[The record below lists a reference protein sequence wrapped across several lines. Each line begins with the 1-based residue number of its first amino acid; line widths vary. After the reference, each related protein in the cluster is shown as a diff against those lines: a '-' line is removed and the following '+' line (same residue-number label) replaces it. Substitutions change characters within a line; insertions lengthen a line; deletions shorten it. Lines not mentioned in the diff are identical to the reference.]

1 MVNIRGILFMTMSMA
16 CFAVEDTFIKL
27 LSARLPATQILFS
40 VGYGGALITLVL
52 AIVLNVNLADKIL
65 LNKHVISRTIADLFG
80 ALSFTSA
87 MVLIPMSLLASILQ
101 ATPLFVTLGAFV
113 LLGEKVG
120 WRRWLAIFIG
130 FLGVIIIL
138 QPGYGSFQLA
148 SLLGL
153 AAVLCLAL
161 RDVVTRDMST
171 EIPTLTVTFY
181 ACLAMGSAGFIA
193 YPFFGPP
200 IMPTTNEATILICAA
215 ITGLTGYFLLV
226 LATREGDVS
235 VIAPFRYSRLLFSLG
250 LASLILGEELT
261 LPILLGGLL
270 VVSSGIYTFGRE
282 RASVKIQKSVNE
294 KI

>member
-1 MVNIRGILFMTMSMA
+1 MA

-40 VGYGGALITLVL
+40 VGFGGALITLAL
-52 AIVLNVNLADKIL
+52 AVTLNVNLADKIL

-80 ALSFTSA
+80 ALFFTSA

-101 ATPLFVTLGAFV
+101 ATPLFVTLGAAI

-120 WRRWLAIFIG
+120 WRRWSAIFIG

-161 RDVVTRDMST
+161 RAVVTRDMAT

-193 YPFFGPP
+193 YPFFGTP
-200 IMPTTNEATILICAA
+200 IMPTTFEAIVLVCAA
-215 ITGLTGYFLLV
+215 IIGLTGYFLIV
-226 LATREGDVS
+226 LATRKGDVS

-250 LASLILGEELT
+250 LASLILGEMLT

-270 VVSSGIYTFGRE
+270 IVSSGIYTFGRE
-282 RASVKIQKSVNE
+282 RRLVKIQKSLNQ
-294 KI
+294 KK

>member
-1 MVNIRGILFMTMSMA
+1 MMMSMA

-40 VGYGGALITLVL
+40 IGFGGALITLVL

-101 ATPLFVTLGAFV
+101 ATPLFVTLGAAI

-120 WRRWLAIFIG
+120 WRRWSAIFIG

-153 AAVLCLAL
+153 AADLCLAL
-161 RDVVTRDMST
+161 RDVVTRDMAT

-181 ACLAMGSAGFIA
+181 ACIAMGSAGFIA

-200 IMPTTNEATILICAA
+200 IMPTTYEAIILICAA
-215 ITGLTGYFLLV
+215 IIGLTGYFLLV
-226 LATREGDVS
+226 LATRKGDVS

-250 LASLILGEELT
+250 LASLILGEKLT

-282 RASVKIQKSVNE
+282 RRLVKIQKSVNQ

>member
-1 MVNIRGILFMTMSMA
+1 MA

-40 VGYGGALITLVL
+40 VGFGGALITLAL
-52 AIVLNVNLADKIL
+52 AVTLNVNLADKIL

-80 ALSFTSA
+80 AFFFTSA

-101 ATPLFVTLGAFV
+101 ATPLFVTLGAAI

-120 WRRWLAIFIG
+120 WRRWSAIFIG
-130 FLGVIIIL
+130 FLGIIIIL

-161 RDVVTRDMST
+161 RDVVTRDMAT

-193 YPFFGPP
+193 YPFFGTP
-200 IMPTTNEATILICAA
+200 IMPTTFEAILLVCAA
-215 ITGLTGYFLLV
+215 IIGVTGYFLIV
-226 LATREGDVS
+226 LATRKGDVS

-250 LASLILGEELT
+250 LASLILGEMLT

-282 RASVKIQKSVNE
+282 RRLVKIQKSLNQ
-294 KI
+294 KK

>member
-1 MVNIRGILFMTMSMA
+1 MA

-40 VGYGGALITLVL
+40 IGFGGALITLVL

-101 ATPLFVTLGAFV
+101 ATPLFVTLGAAI

-120 WRRWLAIFIG
+120 WRRWSAIFIG

-161 RDVVTRDMST
+161 RDVVTRDMAT

-181 ACLAMGSAGFIA
+181 ACIAMGSAGFIA

-200 IMPTTNEATILICAA
+200 IMPTTYEAIILICAA
-215 ITGLTGYFLLV
+215 IIGLTGYFLLV
-226 LATREGDVS
+226 LATRKGDVS

-250 LASLILGEELT
+250 LASLILGEKLT

-282 RASVKIQKSVNE
+282 RRLVKIQKSINQ

>member
-1 MVNIRGILFMTMSMA
+1 MMMSMA

-40 VGYGGALITLVL
+40 IGFGGALITLVL
-52 AIVLNVNLADKIL
+52 ATVLNVNLADKIL

-101 ATPLFVTLGAFV
+101 ATPLFVTLGAAI

-120 WRRWLAIFIG
+120 WRRWSAIFIG

-161 RDVVTRDMST
+161 RDVVTRDIAT

-181 ACLAMGSAGFIA
+181 ACIAMGSAGFIA

-200 IMPTTNEATILICAA
+200 IMPTTYEVVILICAA
-215 ITGLTGYFLLV
+215 IIGLTGYFLLV
-226 LATREGDVS
+226 LATRKGDVS

-250 LASLILGEELT
+250 LASLILGEKLT

-282 RASVKIQKSVNE
+282 RRLVKIQKSVNQ

>member
-1 MVNIRGILFMTMSMA
+1 MMMSMA

-27 LSARLPATQILFS
+27 LSARLPAPQILFS
-40 VGYGGALITLVL
+40 IGFGGALITLML

-101 ATPLFVTLGAFV
+101 ATPLFVTLGAAI

-120 WRRWLAIFIG
+120 WRRWSAIFIG

-161 RDVVTRDMST
+161 RDVVTRDMAT

-200 IMPTTNEATILICAA
+200 IMPTTYEAIILICAA
-215 ITGLTGYFLLV
+215 IIGLTGYFLLV
-226 LATREGDVS
+226 LATRKGDVS

-250 LASLILGEELT
+250 LATLILGEKLT

-270 VVSSGIYTFGRE
+270 VVSSGIYTFERE
-282 RASVKIQKSVNE
+282 RRLVKIQKSVNQ

>member
-1 MVNIRGILFMTMSMA
+1 MMMSMA

-40 VGYGGALITLVL
+40 IGFGGALITLVL

-101 ATPLFVTLGAFV
+101 ATPLFVTLGAAI

-120 WRRWLAIFIG
+120 WRRWSAIFIG

-161 RDVVTRDMST
+161 RDVVTRDMAT

-200 IMPTTNEATILICAA
+200 IMPTTYEAITLICAA
-215 ITGLTGYFLLV
+215 IIGLTGYFLLV
-226 LATREGDVS
+226 LATRKGDVS

-250 LASLILGEELT
+250 LASLILGEKLT

-282 RASVKIQKSVNE
+282 RRLVKIQKSVNQ
-294 KI
+294 KV

>member
-1 MVNIRGILFMTMSMA
+1 MMMSMA

-40 VGYGGALITLVL
+40 IGFGGALITLVL

-101 ATPLFVTLGAFV
+101 ATPLFVTLGAAI

-120 WRRWLAIFIG
+120 WRRWSAIFIG

-138 QPGYGSFQLA
+138 QPGYGNFQLA

-161 RDVVTRDMST
+161 RDVVTRDMAT

-200 IMPTTNEATILICAA
+200 IMPTTYEAIILICAA
-215 ITGLTGYFLLV
+215 IIGLTGYFLLV
-226 LATREGDVS
+226 LATRKGDVS

-250 LASLILGEELT
+250 LASLILGEKLT

-282 RASVKIQKSVNE
+282 RRLVKIQKSVNQ

>member
-1 MVNIRGILFMTMSMA
+1 MMMSMA

-40 VGYGGALITLVL
+40 IGFGGALITLML

-65 LNKHVISRTIADLFG
+65 LNKHIISRTIADLFG

-101 ATPLFVTLGAFV
+101 ATPLFVTLGAAI

-120 WRRWLAIFIG
+120 WRRWSAIFIG

-161 RDVVTRDMST
+161 RDVVTRDMAT

-200 IMPTTNEATILICAA
+200 IMPTTYEAIILICAA
-215 ITGLTGYFLLV
+215 IIGLTGYFLLV
-226 LATREGDVS
+226 LATRKGDVS

-250 LASLILGEELT
+250 LASLILGEKLT

-282 RASVKIQKSVNE
+282 RRLVKIQKSVNQ

>member
-1 MVNIRGILFMTMSMA
+1 MMMSMA

-40 VGYGGALITLVL
+40 IGFGGALITLVL

-87 MVLIPMSLLASILQ
+87 IVLIPMSLLASILQ
-101 ATPLFVTLGAFV
+101 ATPLFVTLGAAI

-120 WRRWLAIFIG
+120 WRRWSAIFIG

-138 QPGYGSFQLA
+138 QPGYGTFQLA

-161 RDVVTRDMST
+161 RDVVTRDMAT

-200 IMPTTNEATILICAA
+200 IMPTTYEAIILICAA
-215 ITGLTGYFLLV
+215 IIGLTGYFLLV
-226 LATREGDVS
+226 LATRKGDVS

-250 LASLILGEELT
+250 LASLILGEKLT

-282 RASVKIQKSVNE
+282 RRLVKIQKSVNQ
-294 KI
+294 KV

>member
-1 MVNIRGILFMTMSMA
+1 MMMSMA

-153 AAVLCLAL
+153 AAVLCLTL
-161 RDVVTRDMST
+161 RDVVTRDMAT
-171 EIPTLTVTFY
+171 EIPTLTITFY

-200 IMPTTNEATILICAA
+200 IMPTTNEAALLICAA

-226 LATREGDVS
+226 LATRKGDVS

-250 LASLILGEELT
+250 LASLILGEKLT

-270 VVSSGIYTFGRE
+270 VVGSGIYTFGRE

-294 KI
+294 KV

>member
-1 MVNIRGILFMTMSMA
+1 MILSMA

-40 VGYGGALITLVL
+40 VGFGGALITLAL
-52 AIVLNVNLADKIL
+52 AVTLNVNLADKIL

-80 ALSFTSA
+80 AFFFTSA

-101 ATPLFVTLGAFV
+101 ATPLFVTLGAAI

-120 WRRWLAIFIG
+120 WRRWSAIFIG
-130 FLGVIIIL
+130 FLGIIIIL
-138 QPGYGSFQLA
+138 QPGYGSFQLV

-161 RDVVTRDMST
+161 RDVVTRDMAT

-193 YPFFGPP
+193 YPFFGTP
-200 IMPTTNEATILICAA
+200 IMPTTFEAIVLVCAA
-215 ITGLTGYFLLV
+215 IIGLTGYFLIV
-226 LATREGDVS
+226 LATRKGDVS
-235 VIAPFRYSRLLFSLG
+235 VIAPFRYSRLLFSLV
-250 LASLILGEELT
+250 LASLILGEMLT

-282 RASVKIQKSVNE
+282 RRLVKIQKSLNQ
-294 KI
+294 KK

>member
-1 MVNIRGILFMTMSMA
+1 MA

-40 VGYGGALITLVL
+40 IGFGGALITLAL

-101 ATPLFVTLGAFV
+101 ATPLFVTLGAAI

-120 WRRWLAIFIG
+120 WRRWSAIFIG

-161 RDVVTRDMST
+161 RDVVTRDMAT

-200 IMPTTNEATILICAA
+200 IMPTTYEAIILICAA
-215 ITGLTGYFLLV
+215 IIGLTGYFLLV
-226 LATREGDVS
+226 LATRKGDVS

-250 LASLILGEELT
+250 LASLILGEKLT
-261 LPILLGGLL
+261 LPILLGALL
-270 VVSSGIYTFGRE
+270 VVSSGIYTFERE
-282 RASVKIQKSVNE
+282 RRLVKLQKSVNQ

>member
-1 MVNIRGILFMTMSMA
+1 MMMSMA

-40 VGYGGALITLVL
+40 IGFGGALITLVL

-65 LNKHVISRTIADLFG
+65 LSKHVVSRTIADLFG

-101 ATPLFVTLGAFV
+101 ATPLFVTLGAAI

-120 WRRWLAIFIG
+120 WRRWSAIFIG

-161 RDVVTRDMST
+161 RDLVTKDMAT

-200 IMPTTNEATILICAA
+200 IMPTTYEAIILICAA
-215 ITGLTGYFLLV
+215 IIGLTGYFLLV
-226 LATREGDVS
+226 LATRKGDVS

-250 LASLILGEELT
+250 LASLILGEKFT

-282 RASVKIQKSVNE
+282 RRLVKIQKSINQ

>member
-1 MVNIRGILFMTMSMA
+1 MILSMA

-40 VGYGGALITLVL
+40 VGFGGALITLAL
-52 AIVLNVNLADKIL
+52 AVTLNVNLADKIL

-80 ALSFTSA
+80 ALFFTSA

-101 ATPLFVTLGAFV
+101 ATPLFVTLGAAI

-120 WRRWLAIFIG
+120 WRRWSAIFIG
-130 FLGVIIIL
+130 FFGIIIIL

-161 RDVVTRDMST
+161 RDVVTRDMAT

-193 YPFFGPP
+193 YPFFGTP
-200 IMPTTNEATILICAA
+200 IMPTTFEAILLVCAA
-215 ITGLTGYFLLV
+215 IIGLTGYFLIV
-226 LATREGDVS
+226 LATRKGDVS

-250 LASLILGEELT
+250 LASLILGEMLT
-261 LPILLGGLL
+261 VPILLGGLL

-282 RASVKIQKSVNE
+282 RRLVKIQKSLNQ
-294 KI
+294 KK

>member
-1 MVNIRGILFMTMSMA
+1 MA

-40 VGYGGALITLVL
+40 VGFGGALITLAL
-52 AIVLNVNLADKIL
+52 AVTLNVNLADKIL

-80 ALSFTSA
+80 ALFFTSA

-101 ATPLFVTLGAFV
+101 ATPLFVTLGAAI

-120 WRRWLAIFIG
+120 WRRWSAIFIG

-161 RDVVTRDMST
+161 RDVVTRDMAT

-193 YPFFGPP
+193 YPFFGTP
-200 IMPTTNEATILICAA
+200 IMPTTFEAIVLVCAA
-215 ITGLTGYFLLV
+215 IIGLTGYFLIV
-226 LATREGDVS
+226 LATRKGDVS
-235 VIAPFRYSRLLFSLG
+235 VIAPFRYSRLLFALG
-250 LASLILGEELT
+250 LASLILGEMLT

-270 VVSSGIYTFGRE
+270 IVSSGIYTFGRE
-282 RASVKIQKSVNE
+282 RRLVKIQKSLNQ
-294 KI
+294 KK

>member
-1 MVNIRGILFMTMSMA
+1 MMMSMA

-40 VGYGGALITLVL
+40 IGFGGALITLVL

-101 ATPLFVTLGAFV
+101 ATPLFVTLGAAI

-120 WRRWLAIFIG
+120 WRRWSAIFIG

-161 RDVVTRDMST
+161 RDVVTRDMAT
-171 EIPTLTVTFY
+171 KIPTLTVTFY

-200 IMPTTNEATILICAA
+200 IMPTTYETIILICAA
-215 ITGLTGYFLLV
+215 IIGLTGYFLLV
-226 LATREGDVS
+226 LATRKGDVS

-250 LASLILGEELT
+250 LASLILGEELA
-261 LPILLGGLL
+261 LPILLGSLL

-282 RASVKIQKSVNE
+282 RRLVKIQKSINQ

>member
-1 MVNIRGILFMTMSMA
+1 MMMSMA

-40 VGYGGALITLVL
+40 IGFGGALITLVL

-101 ATPLFVTLGAFV
+101 ATPLFVTLGAAI

-120 WRRWLAIFIG
+120 WRRWSAIFIG

-161 RDVVTRDMST
+161 RDVVTRDMAT

-200 IMPTTNEATILICAA
+200 IMPTTYEAIILICAA
-215 ITGLTGYFLLV
+215 IIGLTGYFLLV
-226 LATREGDVS
+226 LATRKGDVS

-250 LASLILGEELT
+250 LASLILGEKLT

-282 RASVKIQKSVNE
+282 RKLVKIQKSVNQ
-294 KI
+294 KT

>member
-1 MVNIRGILFMTMSMA
+1 MILSMA

-40 VGYGGALITLVL
+40 VGFGGALITLAL
-52 AIVLNVNLADKIL
+52 AVTLNVNLADKIL

-80 ALSFTSA
+80 AFFFTSA

-101 ATPLFVTLGAFV
+101 ATPLFVTLGAAI

-120 WRRWLAIFIG
+120 WRRWSAIFIG

-161 RDVVTRDMST
+161 RDVVTRDMAT

-193 YPFFGPP
+193 YPFFGTP
-200 IMPTTNEATILICAA
+200 IMPTTFEAILLVCAA
-215 ITGLTGYFLLV
+215 IIGVTGYFLIV
-226 LATREGDVS
+226 LATRKGDVS

-250 LASLILGEELT
+250 LASLILGEMLT

-282 RASVKIQKSVNE
+282 RRLFKIQKSLN
-294 KI
+294 

>member
-1 MVNIRGILFMTMSMA
+1 MMMSMA

-40 VGYGGALITLVL
+40 LGFGGALITLVL

-101 ATPLFVTLGAFV
+101 ATPLFVTLGAAI

-120 WRRWLAIFIG
+120 WRRWSAIFIG

-161 RDVVTRDMST
+161 RDVVTRDMAT

-200 IMPTTNEATILICAA
+200 IMPTTYEAIILICAA
-215 ITGLTGYFLLV
+215 IIGLTGYFLLV
-226 LATREGDVS
+226 LATRKGDVS

-250 LASLILGEELT
+250 LASLILGEKLT

-282 RASVKIQKSVNE
+282 RRLVKIQKSVNQ

>member
-1 MVNIRGILFMTMSMA
+1 MMMSMA

-40 VGYGGALITLVL
+40 IGFGGALITLVL

-101 ATPLFVTLGAFV
+101 ATPLFVTLGAAI

-120 WRRWLAIFIG
+120 WRRWSAIFIG

-161 RDVVTRDMST
+161 RDVVTRDMAT

-200 IMPTTNEATILICAA
+200 IMPTTYEAIILICAA
-215 ITGLTGYFLLV
+215 IIGLTGYFLLV
-226 LATREGDVS
+226 LATRKGDVS

-250 LASLILGEELT
+250 LASLILGEKLT

-282 RASVKIQKSVNE
+282 RRLVKIQKSVNQ
-294 KI
+294 KIQKVQCYR

>member
-1 MVNIRGILFMTMSMA
+1 MA

-40 VGYGGALITLVL
+40 IGFGGALITLVL

-65 LNKHVISRTIADLFG
+65 LNRHVISRTIADLFG

-101 ATPLFVTLGAFV
+101 ATPLFVTLGAAI

-120 WRRWLAIFIG
+120 WRRWSAIFIG

-161 RDVVTRDMST
+161 RDVVTRDMAT

-200 IMPTTNEATILICAA
+200 IMPSKYEAIILICGA
-215 ITGLTGYFLLV
+215 IIGLTGYFLLV
-226 LATREGDVS
+226 LATRKGDVS

-250 LASLILGEELT
+250 LASLILGEKLT

-282 RASVKIQKSVNE
+282 RRLVKIQKSVNQ
-294 KI
+294 KV

>member
-1 MVNIRGILFMTMSMA
+1 MMMSMA

-40 VGYGGALITLVL
+40 IGFGGALITLVL

-101 ATPLFVTLGAFV
+101 ATPLFVTLGAAI

-120 WRRWLAIFIG
+120 WRRWSAIFIG

-161 RDVVTRDMST
+161 RDVVTRDMAT

-200 IMPTTNEATILICAA
+200 IMPTTYEAIILIFAA
-215 ITGLTGYFLLV
+215 IIGLTGYFLLV
-226 LATREGDVS
+226 LATRKGDVS

-250 LASLILGEELT
+250 LASLILGEKLT

-282 RASVKIQKSVNE
+282 RRLAKVQKSINL

>member
-1 MVNIRGILFMTMSMA
+1 MMMSMA

-40 VGYGGALITLVL
+40 IGFGGALITLVL

-101 ATPLFVTLGAFV
+101 ATPLFVTLGAAI

-120 WRRWLAIFIG
+120 WRRWSAIFIG

-161 RDVVTRDMST
+161 RDVVTRDMAT

-200 IMPTTNEATILICAA
+200 IMPTTYEAIILICAA
-215 ITGLTGYFLLV
+215 IIGLTGYFLLV
-226 LATREGDVS
+226 LATRKGDVS
-235 VIAPFRYSRLLFSLG
+235 VIAPFRYLRLVFSLG
-250 LASLILGEELT
+250 LASLILGEKLT
-261 LPILLGGLL
+261 LPILLGCLL
-270 VVSSGIYTFGRE
+270 VVSSGIYTFERE
-282 RASVKIQKSVNE
+282 RRLVKIQKSVNQ
-294 KI
+294 KV

>member
-1 MVNIRGILFMTMSMA
+1 MMMSMA

-40 VGYGGALITLVL
+40 IGFGGALITLVL

-101 ATPLFVTLGAFV
+101 ATPLFVTLGAAI

-120 WRRWLAIFIG
+120 WRRWSAIFIG

-161 RDVVTRDMST
+161 RDVVTRDMAT

-200 IMPTTNEATILICAA
+200 IMPTTYEAIILICAA
-215 ITGLTGYFLLV
+215 IIGLTGYFLLV
-226 LATREGDVS
+226 LATRKGDVS

-250 LASLILGEELT
+250 LASLILGEKLT

-282 RASVKIQKSVNE
+282 SRLVKIQKSVHQ

>member
-1 MVNIRGILFMTMSMA
+1 MMMSMA

-40 VGYGGALITLVL
+40 IGFGGALITLVL

-101 ATPLFVTLGAFV
+101 ATPLFVTLGAAI

-120 WRRWLAIFIG
+120 WRRWSAVFIG

-161 RDVVTRDMST
+161 RDVVTRDMAT

-200 IMPTTNEATILICAA
+200 IMPTTYEAIILICAA
-215 ITGLTGYFLLV
+215 IIGLTGYFLLV
-226 LATREGDVS
+226 LATRKGDVS

-250 LASLILGEELT
+250 LASLILGEKLT

-282 RASVKIQKSVNE
+282 RRLAKVQKSVNQ

>member
-1 MVNIRGILFMTMSMA
+1 MMMSMA

-40 VGYGGALITLVL
+40 IGFGGALITLVL
-52 AIVLNVNLADKIL
+52 AIVLNVNLADKII

-101 ATPLFVTLGAFV
+101 ATPLFVTLGAAT

-120 WRRWLAIFIG
+120 WRRWSAIFIG

-153 AAVLCLAL
+153 TAVLCLAL
-161 RDVVTRDMST
+161 RDVVTRDMAT

-200 IMPTTNEATILICAA
+200 IMPTTYEAIILICAA
-215 ITGLTGYFLLV
+215 IIGLTGYFLLV
-226 LATREGDVS
+226 LATRKGDVS

-250 LASLILGEELT
+250 LASLILGEKLT

-282 RASVKIQKSVNE
+282 RRLVKIQKSVNQ

>member
-1 MVNIRGILFMTMSMA
+1 MMMSMA
-16 CFAVEDTFIKL
+16 CFAVEDTFVKL
-27 LSARLPATQILFS
+27 LSARLPASQILFS
-40 VGYGGALITLVL
+40 IGFGGAFITLML

-80 ALSFTSA
+80 SLSFTSA

-101 ATPLFVTLGAFV
+101 ATPLFVTLGASI
-113 LLGEKVG
+113 LLSEKVG
-120 WRRWLAIFIG
+120 WRRWSAIFVG

-138 QPGYGSFQLA
+138 QPGYGSFQVA
-148 SLLGL
+148 SLLGV

-161 RDVVTRDMST
+161 RDLITRDMAA

-200 IMPTTNEATILICAA
+200 VMPTTYEAIILICAA
-215 ITGLTGYFLLV
+215 IIGLTGYFLLV
-226 LATREGDVS
+226 LATRKGDVS

-250 LASLILGEELT
+250 LASLILGEKLM
-261 LPILLGGLL
+261 LPILFGGSL
-270 VVSSGIYTFGRE
+270 VVISGIYTIRL
-282 RASVKIQKSVNE
+282 E
-294 KI
+294 KRLV

>member
-1 MVNIRGILFMTMSMA
+1 MMMSMA
-16 CFAVEDTFIKL
+16 CFAVEDTLIKL

-40 VGYGGALITLVL
+40 VGFGGALITLAL

-65 LNKHVISRTIADLFG
+65 LNRHVIARTIADLFG

-101 ATPLFVTLGAFV
+101 ATPLFVTLGAVV

-120 WRRWLAIFIG
+120 WRRWSAIFIG
-130 FLGVIIIL
+130 FFGVLIIL

-161 RDVVTRDMST
+161 RDVVTRDMAT

-226 LATREGDVS
+226 LATRKGDVS

-250 LASLILGEELT
+250 LASLILGEKLT

-282 RASVKIQKSVNE
+282 KRSVKIKKV
-294 KI
+294 

>member
-1 MVNIRGILFMTMSMA
+1 MILSMA

-40 VGYGGALITLVL
+40 VGFGGALITLAL
-52 AIVLNVNLADKIL
+52 AVTLNVNLADKIL

-80 ALSFTSA
+80 ALFFTSA

-101 ATPLFVTLGAFV
+101 ATPLFVTLGAAI

-120 WRRWLAIFIG
+120 WRRWSAIFIG

-138 QPGYGSFQLA
+138 QPGYGSFQLV

-161 RDVVTRDMST
+161 RDVVTRDMAT

-193 YPFFGPP
+193 YPFFGTP
-200 IMPTTNEATILICAA
+200 IMPTTFEAILLVCAA
-215 ITGLTGYFLLV
+215 IIGLTGYFLIV
-226 LATREGDVS
+226 LATRKGDVS

-250 LASLILGEELT
+250 LASLILGEMLT

-282 RASVKIQKSVNE
+282 RRLFKIQKSLNQ
-294 KI
+294 KK

>member
-1 MVNIRGILFMTMSMA
+1 MMMSMA

-40 VGYGGALITLVL
+40 IGFGGALITLVL

-101 ATPLFVTLGAFV
+101 ATPLFVTLGAAI

-120 WRRWLAIFIG
+120 WRRWSAIFIG

-161 RDVVTRDMST
+161 RDVVTRDMAT

-200 IMPTTNEATILICAA
+200 IMPTTYEAIILICAA
-215 ITGLTGYFLLV
+215 IIGLTGYFLLV
-226 LATREGDVS
+226 LATRKGDVS

-250 LASLILGEELT
+250 LASLIIGEKLT
-261 LPILLGGLL
+261 LPVLLGGLL

-282 RASVKIQKSVNE
+282 RRLVKIQKSVNQ

>member
-1 MVNIRGILFMTMSMA
+1 MILSMA

-40 VGYGGALITLVL
+40 VGFGGALITLAL
-52 AIVLNVNLADKIL
+52 AVTLNVNLADKIL

-80 ALSFTSA
+80 ALFFTSA

-101 ATPLFVTLGAFV
+101 ATPLFVTLGAAI

-120 WRRWLAIFIG
+120 WRRWSAIFIG
-130 FLGVIIIL
+130 FLGIIIIL
-138 QPGYGSFQLA
+138 QPGYGSFQLV

-161 RDVVTRDMST
+161 RDVVTRDMAT

-193 YPFFGPP
+193 YPFFGTP
-200 IMPTTNEATILICAA
+200 IMPTTFEAIVLVCAA
-215 ITGLTGYFLLV
+215 IIGLTGYFLIV
-226 LATREGDVS
+226 LATRKGDVS

-250 LASLILGEELT
+250 LASLILGEMLT

-270 VVSSGIYTFGRE
+270 VVSSGLYTFGRE
-282 RASVKIQKSVNE
+282 RRLVKIQKSLNQN
-294 KI
+294 K

>member
-1 MVNIRGILFMTMSMA
+1 MMMSMA

-40 VGYGGALITLVL
+40 IGFGGALITLVL
-52 AIVLNVNLADKIL
+52 GIVLNVNLADKIL

-101 ATPLFVTLGAFV
+101 ATPLFVTLGAAI

-120 WRRWLAIFIG
+120 WRRWSAIFIG

-161 RDVVTRDMST
+161 RDVVTRDMAT

-200 IMPTTNEATILICAA
+200 LMPTTNEAIILICAA
-215 ITGLTGYFLLV
+215 IIGLTGYFLLV
-226 LATREGDVS
+226 LATRKGDVS

-250 LASLILGEELT
+250 LASLILGEKLT

-282 RASVKIQKSVNE
+282 RRLVKIQKSVNQ
-294 KI
+294 KK

>member
-1 MVNIRGILFMTMSMA
+1 MMMSMA
-16 CFAVEDTFIKL
+16 CFAVEDTFVKL

-40 VGYGGALITLVL
+40 IGFGGALITLVL

-101 ATPLFVTLGAFV
+101 ATPLFVTLGAAI

-120 WRRWLAIFIG
+120 WRRWSAIFIG

-161 RDVVTRDMST
+161 RDVVTRYMAT
-171 EIPTLTVTFY
+171 KIPTLTVTFY

-200 IMPTTNEATILICAA
+200 IMPTTYEAIVLICAA
-215 ITGLTGYFLLV
+215 IVGLTGYFLLV
-226 LATREGDVS
+226 LATRKGDVS

-250 LASLILGEELT
+250 LASLILGEKLT

-270 VVSSGIYTFGRE
+270 VVSSGIYTFERE
-282 RASVKIQKSVNE
+282 RRLVKMQKGINQ

>member
-1 MVNIRGILFMTMSMA
+1 MMMSMA

-40 VGYGGALITLVL
+40 IGFGGALITLVL

-101 ATPLFVTLGAFV
+101 ATPLFVTLGAAI

-120 WRRWLAIFIG
+120 WRRWSAIFIG

-161 RDVVTRDMST
+161 RDVVTRDMAT

-200 IMPTTNEATILICAA
+200 IMPTAYEAIILICAA
-215 ITGLTGYFLLV
+215 IIGLTGYFLLV
-226 LATREGDVS
+226 LATRKGDVS

-250 LASLILGEELT
+250 LASLILGEKLT

-282 RASVKIQKSVNE
+282 RGLVKIQKSVNQ
-294 KI
+294 KV

>member
-1 MVNIRGILFMTMSMA
+1 MMMSMA

-40 VGYGGALITLVL
+40 IGFGGALITLVL

-101 ATPLFVTLGAFV
+101 ATPLFVTLGAAI

-120 WRRWLAIFIG
+120 WRRWSAIFIG

-153 AAVLCLAL
+153 VAVLCLAL
-161 RDVVTRDMST
+161 RDVVTRDMAT

-200 IMPTTNEATILICAA
+200 IMPTTYEAIILICAA
-215 ITGLTGYFLLV
+215 IIGLTGYFLLV
-226 LATREGDVS
+226 LATRKGDVS

-250 LASLILGEELT
+250 LASLILGEKLT

-282 RASVKIQKSVNE
+282 RRLVKIQKSVNQ
-294 KI
+294 KT

>member
-1 MVNIRGILFMTMSMA
+1 MMMSMA

-40 VGYGGALITLVL
+40 IGFGGALITLVL
-52 AIVLNVNLADKIL
+52 ALVLNVNLADKIL

-101 ATPLFVTLGAFV
+101 ATPLFVTLGAAI

-120 WRRWLAIFIG
+120 WRRWSAIFIG

-161 RDVVTRDMST
+161 RDVVTRDMAT

-200 IMPTTNEATILICAA
+200 IMPTSYEAIILICAA
-215 ITGLTGYFLLV
+215 IIGLTGYFLLV
-226 LATREGDVS
+226 LATRKGDVS

-250 LASLILGEELT
+250 LASLILGEKLT

-282 RASVKIQKSVNE
+282 RRLVKIQKSVNQ